1 MKVSECIL
9 LGQNTALQEMS
20 LIGPSSSKLIMT
32 YQQQNIFTA
41 KSKEIMSTSIEL
53 GMESEERVNGMKVTN
68 MAFNE
73 VRQDVTT
80 QYQSTISATNLN
92 LLH

>member
-1 MKVSECIL
+1 MPTCS
-9 LGQNTALQEMS
+9 
-20 LIGPSSSKLIMT
+20 
-32 YQQQNIFTA
+32 
-41 KSKEIMSTSIEL
+41 EL
-53 GMESEERVNGMKVTN
+53 GMDSEERVNGMKVTN

-80 QYQSTISATNLN
+80 QYQSTKSATNLN